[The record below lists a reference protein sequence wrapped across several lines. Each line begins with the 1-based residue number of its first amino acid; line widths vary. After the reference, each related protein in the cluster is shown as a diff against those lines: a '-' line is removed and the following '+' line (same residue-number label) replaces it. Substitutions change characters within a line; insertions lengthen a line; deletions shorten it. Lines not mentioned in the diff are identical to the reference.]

1 MMQERVKILVVDDL
15 KENHLVMESVLSDP
29 ELEIIKALSGEEALL
44 LCSEHDFAVVFMDVQ
59 MPNLDGFEVAEILRG
74 IEKTKNIP
82 IIFVTA
88 ISKELKSIFKGYE
101 VGAVDYLSK
110 PIDPIILRSKA
121 RIFKELYLQKKM
133 IERQVVEL
141 QNQLNELIRI
151 QLEKDEFENMSIE
164 DELTKIYNRRGLDRF
179 LNMQWSGCLRSD
191 LPYSVLIL
199 DIDEFKNYNDNY
211 GHLKGDVI
219 IEAIAKSIEK
229 SVFRPEDIVG
239 RYGGDEFLVLMPN
252 SNLDGAETIAKRI
265 LENVRALRIPHEF
278 SRVSDQITVSIGIGT
293 IKPSKELTIKHL
305 IDLADRNLYNAK
317 KNGRNQ
323 YYL

>member
-1 MMQERVKILVVDDL
+1 M
-15 KENHLVMESVLSDP
+15 
-29 ELEIIKALSGEEALL
+29 
-44 LCSEHDFAVVFMDVQ
+44 
-59 MPNLDGFEVAEILRG
+59 
-74 IEKTKNIP
+74 
-82 IIFVTA
+82 
-88 ISKELKSIFKGYE
+88 
-101 VGAVDYLSK
+101 
-110 PIDPIILRSKA
+110 
-121 RIFKELYLQKKM
+121 
-133 IERQVVEL
+133 
-141 QNQLNELIRI
+141 
-151 QLEKDEFENMSIE
+151 
-164 DELTKIYNRRGLDRF
+164 
-179 LNMQWSGCLRSD
+179 
-191 LPYSVLIL
+191 
-199 DIDEFKNYNDNY
+199 
-211 GHLKGDVI
+211 I